1 MPSARSKRAA
11 TAHVPFAGGVGLAG
25 SFVGPTQAPFTA
37 HLTTEVGAVVVGG
50 GGVAAVDP
58 GGGGVTV
65 VDGVDVLE
73 TVVGP
78 PFVVVTTGEPCTG
91 APIGYCFAGPPIAVC
106 FLGPPTALCAKPGVE
121 ALADTPS
128 NTTNM
133 TAPLF
138 MALPFRQLATGDGGI
153 IHQSS
158 ASGVPVVA
166 PECLRP
172 PYALLFA
179 RIKSANRLNK

>member
-1 MPSARSKRAA
+1 
-11 TAHVPFAGGVGLAG
+11 LAG

-37 HLTTEVGAVVVGG
+37 HFTTEVGAVVVGG
-50 GGVAAVDP
+50 GESGVAAVDP
-58 GGGGVTV
+58 DGGGMTV
-65 VDGVDVLE
+65 VNGVDVLE

-91 APIGYCFAGPPIAVC
+91 PPIGYCFAGPPIAVC
-106 FLGPPTALCAKPGVE
+106 FLGPPTALCAKAGVE
-121 ALADTPS
+121 TLADTPR
-128 NTTNM
+128 NTTSM

-153 IHQSS
+153 IHRSS
-158 ASGVPVVA
+158 AQGVPVVA

-172 PYALLFA
+172 PYACFFA
-179 RIKSANRLNK
+179 RIKSLNRLNK

>member
-1 MPSARSKRAA
+1 M
-11 TAHVPFAGGVGLAG
+11 VGV
-25 SFVGPTQAPFTA
+25 
-37 HLTTEVGAVVVGG
+37 

-78 PFVVVTTGEPCTG
+78 PFVVVTTGEPVG
-91 APIGYCFAGPPIAVC
+91 PPIGYCFAGPPIAVC
-106 FLGPPTALCAKPGVE
+106 FLGPPTALCAKAKVE

-138 MALPFRQLATGDGGI
+138 MALPFRQLATRDGGI

-158 ASGVPVVA
+158 AQGVPVVA

-172 PYALLFA
+172 PHALFFA

>member
-1 MPSARSKRAA
+1 
-11 TAHVPFAGGVGLAG
+11 LAG

-37 HLTTEVGAVVVGG
+37 HFTTEVGAVVVGG
-50 GGVAAVDP
+50 GEDGVAAVDP
-58 GGGGVTV
+58 DGGGVTV

-91 APIGYCFAGPPIAVC
+91 LPIGYCFAGPPIAVG
-106 FLGPPTALCAKPGVE
+106 FLGPPTAFCATAKVE
-121 ALADTPS
+121 ALADTPR

-138 MALPFRQLATGDGGI
+138 IALPFRHWQPGTAALYI
-153 IHQSS
+153 N
-158 ASGVPVVA
+158 
-166 PECLRP
+166 LRSKACP
-172 PYALLFA
+172 L
-179 RIKSANRLNK
+179 